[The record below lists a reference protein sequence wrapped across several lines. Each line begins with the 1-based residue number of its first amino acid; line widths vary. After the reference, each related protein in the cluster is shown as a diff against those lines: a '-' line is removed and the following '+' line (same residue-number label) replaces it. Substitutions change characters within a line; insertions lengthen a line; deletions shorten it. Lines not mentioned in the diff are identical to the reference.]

1 MGSSWSSVFSTTTPL
16 ETKTILDTILKRLIT
31 QVDMADMY
39 SLADPRMCRE
49 YIVVATS
56 ALQKLFASIRLSKD
70 KDGTLLFQKI
80 RGIQE
85 RNPDAPEQQMRCRE
99 LSFFFVRI
107 FQIYA
112 AIALSIMDTEIPA
125 ADPLVIADK
134 RQYKQRGVV
143 FLNPSEGIRGF
154 AKPQQQG
161 WFSGFFGQ
169 QNPYTA
175 VAAGQQGGALVDPTT
190 ILGGVRAQRPAIR
203 AGLYLDPAMAGDFD
217 ILNKYLVVSG
227 PLAEHRQE
235 EEATASPLLLQQTHT
250 DTSVSPRLQSSLGI
264 TQQSLFDFNY
274 ADAAQPFR
282 KTKDL
287 KDTGGDVKYIEAV
300 YQYIQIGTNA
310 RMKGSLNFSKRG
322 DDTFVITLTNVK
334 ITTAGIRPT
343 GANPNISREL
353 GYTALGARIPV
364 VVETN
369 KEIPEVVS
377 EMFREAYKIL
387 VPGISAVE
395 FLRTK
400 GLIQSIE
407 GQVPILGTNLVT
419 ITNPKLYRESEIP
432 ITFTTRYKYEDRTI
446 TINIDTE
453 LIIIQAK
460 KSELTEVQYTVKVNF
475 NKLRT
480 RPDYILG
487 ELNIPNYLGQQYQ
500 RGEVDED
507 ARFRGKR
514 DTFSTGIDD
523 KSPPTNSRGETI
535 PMFIER
541 AFKGLLEDTEEDVEG
556 SRAAIRYTREGF
568 PEPLDSDKIPPEMRI
583 REIWR
588 ALAKDPPVK
597 AHCVARAMQL
607 LNVAAIKG
615 LTTNEGFSSM
625 CNVKFAYA
633 TDGSLPPAGKP
644 ITESYGIQALSMLFV
659 DNLQG
664 GFPKITATEQY
675 KTFRKR
681 FKLFFERY
689 ESGKR
694 TENVT
699 EPASL
704 SDVTEYVMPKIC
716 EGHTT
721 DRIQLERD
729 MISQLRSITSS
740 LISQQES
747 HLRSAMGILFELF
760 DEGAVRAGRI
770 EISKYVEQNGMVA
783 VNQIAERARNLLA
796 DYYGN
801 CENKYKEGLML
812 LYNKHEADKDSIIY
826 TPAVIGKSMPATDA
840 AGQPAPAAAAAG
852 GGWLQHAK

>member
-143 FLNPSEGIRGF
+143 FIDPKEGFRGF
-154 AKPQQQG
+154 TKPQQQG

-190 ILGGVRAQRPAIR
+190 LTTAQARRPAIR
-203 AGLYLDPAMAGDFD
+203 AGLYLDPAMAGDFA
-217 ILNKYLVVSG
+217 ILNTYLVAG
-227 PLAEHRQE
+227 ALKEHRQE
-235 EEATASPLLLQQTHT
+235 EEANVSPLRLQQTHT
-250 DTSVSPRLQSSLGI
+250 DTSAITKIQASLGI

-274 ADAAQPFR
+274 ENPAQPFR

-287 KDTGGDVKYIEAV
+287 KDNGGEVKYIEAV
-300 YQYIQIGTNA
+300 YQYIQIGTNVS
-310 RMKGSLNFSKRG
+310 MKGSLNFSKRG
-322 DDTFVITLTNVK
+322 GDTFVITLTNVK

-369 KEIPEVVS
+369 KEIPEVIS
-377 EMFREAYKIL
+377 EMFREAYKTL

-407 GQVPILGTNLVT
+407 GQVPILGTNMVT

-453 LIIIQAK
+453 LIIIQAR
-460 KSELTEVQYTVKVNF
+460 KSEMTEFQYTVKVNF

-480 RPDYILG
+480 RPDYILN

-523 KSPPTNSRGETI
+523 RSPPTNSRGETI
-535 PMFIER
+535 PMFLER
-541 AFKGLLEDTEEDVEG
+541 TFKGLLEATDEDVEG

-625 CNVKFAYA
+625 CNLKFAYA
-633 TDGSLPPAGKP
+633 TDGSLPPAGRP
-644 ITESYGIQALSMLFV
+644 VTESYGIQALSMLFV

-664 GFPKITATEQY
+664 GFPKITQSEQY

-689 ESGKR
+689 DSGKR
-694 TENVT
+694 LENIT

-704 SDVTEYVMPKIC
+704 SDVKEYAMPGIC

-740 LISQQES
+740 LISQQEN

-760 DEGAVRAGRI
+760 DESAVRAGRI
-770 EISKYVEQNGMVA
+770 EISRYVEQNGMVA

-812 LYNKHEADKDSIIY
+812 LYNKYNTDKESIRY
-826 TPAVIGKSMPATDA
+826 TPAVLAKATSSDE
-840 AGQPAPAAAAAG
+840 AGAAAAARQPVAAPAG
-852 GGWLQHAK
+852 GGGP

>member
-143 FLNPSEGIRGF
+143 FIDPKEGFRGF
-154 AKPQQQG
+154 TKPQQQG

-175 VAAGQQGGALVDPTT
+175 IGAGQQGGALVDPTT
-190 ILGGVRAQRPAIR
+190 ILGVRAQRPAIR
-203 AGLYLDPAMAGDFD
+203 AGLYLEPGMAGDFD

-227 PLAEHRQE
+227 DLAEHRQE
-235 EEATASPLLLQQTHT
+235 EEANASPLLLQQTHT

-274 ADAAQPFR
+274 TDAAQPFR
-282 KTKDL
+282 KTKNL
-287 KDTGGDVKYIEAV
+287 KGNAGDIKYVDAL
-300 YQYIQIGTNA
+300 YQYIQIGTNV
-310 RMKGSLNFSKRG
+310 RMKGSLNFSKRENE
-322 DDTFVITLTNVK
+322 TFVITLTNVK

-343 GANPNISREL
+343 GATPNISREL
-353 GYTALGARIPV
+353 GYSGFGRGIPV

-387 VPGISAVE
+387 VPGISAFE

-400 GLIQSIE
+400 GLIQSID

-453 LIIIQAK
+453 LIIIQAR

-523 KSPPTNSRGETI
+523 KSPPTNNRGETI
-535 PMFIER
+535 PMFLER

-556 SRAAIRYTREGF
+556 TRAAIRYTREGF

-689 ESGKR
+689 GQSKSL
-694 TENVT
+694 ENVG

-704 SDVTEYVMPKIC
+704 SDVKEYVMPKIC

-747 HLRSAMGILFELF
+747 HLRSAMAILFELF
-760 DEGAVRAGRI
+760 DESAVRAGRI

-840 AGQPAPAAAAAG
+840 AGQPARAAAAAAG

>member
-143 FLNPSEGIRGF
+143 FIDPKEGFRGF
-154 AKPQQQG
+154 TKPQQQG

-169 QNPYTA
+169 QSMYPT
-175 VAAGQQGGALVDPTT
+175 VGGQEGGALVDPTT
-190 ILGGVRAQRPAIR
+190 IMGGVRAQRPAIR
-203 AGLYLDPAMAGDFD
+203 AGLYLDPAMAGDFA
-217 ILNKYLVVSG
+217 ILNTYLVSG
-227 PLAEHRQE
+227 ALAEHRQE
-235 EEATASPLLLQQTHT
+235 EEANASPLLLQQTHT
-250 DTSVSPRLQSSLGI
+250 NTSASPRLQASLGI

-282 KTKDL
+282 TTKDL

-300 YQYIQIGTNA
+300 YQYIQIGTNV
-310 RMKGSLNFSKRG
+310 RMKGSLNFNKRG

-369 KEIPEVVS
+369 KEIPEVIS

-400 GLIQSIE
+400 GLIQSID
-407 GQVPILGTNLVT
+407 GQVPVLGTNLVT

-453 LIIIQAK
+453 LIIIQAR
-460 KSELTEVQYTVKVNF
+460 KSEMTEFQYTVKVNF

-480 RPDYILG
+480 RPDYIYN
-487 ELNIPNYLGQQYQ
+487 ELNIPNYMGQQYQ

-535 PMFIER
+535 PMFLER
-541 AFKGLLEDTEEDVEG
+541 AFKGLLENTDEDVEG

-625 CNVKFAYA
+625 CNIKFAYA
-633 TDGSLPPAGKP
+633 TDGSLPPAGRP

-664 GFPKITATEQY
+664 GFPKITQSEQY

-694 TENVT
+694 IENVA
-699 EPASL
+699 EPSSL
-704 SDVTEYVMPKIC
+704 SDIKEYEMPGIC

-729 MISQLRSITSS
+729 TISQLRSITSS

-760 DEGAVRAGRI
+760 DESAVRAGRI

-812 LYNKHEADKDSIIY
+812 LYNKHAADKDSIRY
-826 TPAVIGKSMPATDA
+826 TPAVIGKATSSDEV
-840 AGQPAPAAAAAG
+840 AAAARQPVAAPAVG
-852 GGWLQHAK
+852 GGP